1 MIANPRPEPPADPLI
16 DSLTA
21 AFRAALI
28 RLRHQP
34 VRGGR
39 KVTVHIADG
48 WASAYIELPPEFVP
62 VVREDRRE

>member
-1 MIANPRPEPPADPLI
+1 MNVHPKPEPPADPLI

-28 RLRHQP
+28 KLRQQP

-39 KVTVHIADG
+39 KVTVHIAEG

-62 VVREDRRE
+62 VGRESRKE